1 MLGTD
6 SLLVARLMDDLSLRN
21 DMGEK
26 RITYSEYLRLAEL
39 LELQD
44 GGVAGGRDISADEL
58 HFIIVHQSFELW
70 FKLILNQLS
79 EARSLLSLEPVPE
92 SHIPM
97 IVHHLDRTT
106 EIMTL
111 MQNQWKVMETLT
123 PQGFLAFRDELGTAS
138 GFESF
143 QMREMEIV
151 LGLDNVQR
159 PGGMDPLAHFEKLAN
174 ESEQGKEAWNRLV
187 AASNEESLAQVL
199 TRWLARTPI
208 HGSSPDDEGDEEVVR
223 GFVEGHLSS
232 MQSNNDEAIE
242 RHLAM
247 GTQGIEKVK
256 ERFSASLAAAREY
269 LLPEGQNC
277 RHRAG
282 LLFIESYRE
291 LPLLAWPRTLID
303 SVVELE
309 QQLLLFRHHHV
320 RMVERMIGRRVGT
333 GGSSGV
339 DYLDSTTKARI
350 FTDLWQVRSIL
361 VKRDSLKDV
370 SDSDFYGFT
379 SG

>member
-1 MLGTD
+1 MGN
-6 SLLVARLMDDLSLRN
+6 LSLRN

-26 RITYSEYLRLAEL
+26 RITYSEYLYLAEL
-39 LELQD
+39 LKLQD
-44 GGVAGGRDISADEL
+44 GGEAGEREISADEL

-79 EARSLLSLEPVPE
+79 EARSLLALEPVPE
-92 SHIPM
+92 SHIPL
-97 IVHHLDRTT
+97 IVHHLNRST
-106 EIMTL
+106 EILKL

-138 GFESF
+138 GFESY
-143 QMREMEIV
+143 QMRELEII

-159 PGGMDPLAHFEKLAN
+159 PGGMNPLAHFEKLAS
-174 ESEQGKEAWNRLV
+174 ESEQGRKAWDRLV
-187 AASNEESLAQVL
+187 VASQEETLAQIL

-223 GFVEGHLSS
+223 GFIEGHLSS
-232 MQSNNDEAIE
+232 MEAHDVE
-242 RHLAM
+242 SLKRHQAM
-247 GTQGIEKVK
+247 GTPGIETVK
-256 ERFSASLAAAREY
+256 ERFAASLAAAREY
-269 LLPEGQNC
+269 LLPEGQVS

-303 SVVELE
+303 STVELE

-361 VKRDSLKDV
+361 VKRDSLDDV
-370 SDSDFYGFT
+370 KDSDFYGFIND
-379 SG
+379 

>member
-1 MLGTD
+1 MGN
-6 SLLVARLMDDLSLRN
+6 RSLRKN
-21 DMGEK
+21 MGEK
-26 RITYSEYLRLAEL
+26 RITYSEYLHLAKL
-39 LELQD
+39 LDLQD
-44 GGVAGGRDISADEL
+44 GGVAGDRDISADEL

-70 FKLILNQLS
+70 FKLILNQLA
-79 EARSLLSLEPVPE
+79 EARALLSLEPVPE
-92 SHIPM
+92 SHIPL

-106 EIMTL
+106 EILKL
-111 MQNQWKVMETLT
+111 MQSQWKVMETLT

-143 QMREMEIV
+143 QMRELEIL

-159 PGGMDPLAHFEKLAN
+159 PGGMDPLAHFEKLAG
-174 ESEQGKEAWNRLV
+174 ESEQGKRAWDRLV
-187 AASNEESLAQVL
+187 AASQKETLSEIL

-208 HGSSPDDEGDEEVVR
+208 HGSSPDDEGDDEVVR
-223 GFVEGHLSS
+223 GFIEGHLSS
-232 MQSNNDEAIE
+232 MKAHDNESLE
-242 RHLAM
+242 RHKAM
-247 GTQGIEKVK
+247 GTPAIEKVK
-256 ERFSASLAAAREY
+256 VRFDASLAAAREY
-269 LLPEGQNC
+269 LLPDGQVY
-277 RHRAG
+277 RPRAG

-303 SVVELE
+303 SIVELE
-309 QQLLLFRHHHV
+309 QQLLLFRHHHA

-361 VKRDSLKDV
+361 VKRESLDDVKDSG
-370 SDSDFYGFT
+370 FYGFT
-379 SG
+379 SE